1 VGGLIPP
8 GKESRRYKGS
18 NPPMNYQANERL
30 PRKPRRSEIGAV
42 APDRVGAVAKARRH
56 SRFVKAMRIA
66 LPIGAVAVLGLYF
79 TSSNLTISLGNM
91 EASVGDIEINRDSL
105 RMINPKLEGV
115 TDKNGAYVLTADY
128 AEQDTSDLTTLYLHK
143 VSAELTQSEDGWS
156 RLTAPKGTFRT
167 KKEELE
173 LLGGIDVTSSSGA
186 SARVERA
193 IIDMKAQ
200 RISSKDPV
208 EVETADG
215 TLTADRLEI
224 SAAEKRILFH
234 GNVRLH
240 IVKVPKSKKNEGRI
254 EAEAQ

>member
-1 VGGLIPP
+1 
-8 GKESRRYKGS
+8 
-18 NPPMNYQANERL
+18 MNFQANERL
-30 PRKPRRSEIGAV
+30 PRKPRRSKVVAV
-42 APDRVGAVAKARRH
+42 APDRVSAVAKARRH
-56 SRFVKAMRIA
+56 SRFVRAMRIA
-66 LPIGAVAVLGLYF
+66 LPVGAIAVLGLYF

-91 EASVGDIEINRDSL
+91 QASVGDIEINRDSL

-143 VSAELTQSEDGWS
+143 VSAELTQPEDGWS

-186 SARVERA
+186 SARLERA
-193 IIDMKAQ
+193 VIDMKAQ
-200 RISSKDPV
+200 LIRSKDPV
-208 EVETADG
+208 EVKTADG

-224 SAAEKRILFH
+224 SAAEKRIQFD
-234 GNVRLH
+234 GNVHLH
-240 IVKVPKSKKNEGRI
+240 IVKLPKRTKNKDQDN
-254 EAEAQ
+254 AETQ

>member
-1 VGGLIPP
+1 
-8 GKESRRYKGS
+8 
-18 NPPMNYQANERL
+18 MNFQANERL
-30 PRKPRRSEIGAV
+30 PRKPRRSKVVAV

-56 SRFVKAMRIA
+56 SRFVRALRIA
-66 LPIGAVAVLGLYF
+66 LPIGAIAVLGLYF

-115 TDKNGAYVLTADY
+115 TEKNGAYVLTADY

-143 VSAELTQSEDGWS
+143 VSAKLTQPEDGWS

-167 KKEELE
+167 KIEELE

-193 IIDMKAQ
+193 VIDMKAQ
-200 RISSKDPV
+200 LIRSKDPV

-215 TLTADRLEI
+215 TLTADGLEI
-224 SAAEKRILFH
+224 SAAEKRILFN
-234 GNVRLH
+234 GNVHLH
-240 IVKVPKSKKNEGRI
+240 IVKLPKPAKSKDQDQDQ
-254 EAEAQ
+254 AETK

>member
-1 VGGLIPP
+1 
-8 GKESRRYKGS
+8 
-18 NPPMNYQANERL
+18 MNFQANERL
-30 PRKPRRSEIGAV
+30 PRKPRRSKVVAV

-56 SRFVKAMRIA
+56 SRFVRALRIA
-66 LPIGAVAVLGLYF
+66 LPIGAIAVLGLYF

-115 TDKNGAYVLTADY
+115 TEKNGAYVLTADY

-143 VSAELTQSEDGWS
+143 VTAELTQPEDGWS

-167 KKEELE
+167 KIEELE

-193 IIDMKAQ
+193 VIDMKAQ
-200 RISSKDPV
+200 LIRSKDPV

-224 SAAEKRILFH
+224 SATEKRILFD
-234 GNVRLH
+234 GNVHLH
-240 IVKVPKSKKNEGRI
+240 IDKLPKPAKSKDQ
-254 EAEAQ
+254 AEAK